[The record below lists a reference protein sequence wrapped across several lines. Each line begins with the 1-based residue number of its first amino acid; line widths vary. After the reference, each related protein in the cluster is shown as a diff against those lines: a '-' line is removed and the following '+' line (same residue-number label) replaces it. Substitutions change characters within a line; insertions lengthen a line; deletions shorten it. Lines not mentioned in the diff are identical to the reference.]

1 MYNAFGAV
9 SKKLSPSSQYPR
21 SYRFSAMLSYS
32 IFIFSCFTVRSMI
45 HFYLIFVK
53 DINIS
58 RLFFCLF
65 CIWMSSCS
73 RPFVEETI
81 FASLSCLCSFVKC
94 QLLSLCGSISG
105 FSILLPESIVYSFIN
120 ATIFLITTAV

>member
-1 MYNAFGAV
+1 MYNAFGVV
-9 SKKLSPSSQYPR
+9 SKKLSPYQRSS
-21 SYRFSAMLSYS
+21 RFSPMLSYR

-45 HFYLIFVK
+45 HFDLIFVK

-58 RLFFCLF
+58 RICFCLF

-73 RPFVEETI
+73 RPFIEKTV
-81 FASLSCLCSFVKC
+81 FASLICLCSFVKR

-105 FSILLPESIVYSFIN
+105 FSILLHQSVCLFFY
-120 ATIFLITTAV
+120 